1 MKDVAPSPWPDQEAV
16 MSPRKVTASLG
27 FVVAGGRTILGPQ
40 YTPHPFHITRPFHL
54 EGDPAGMATL
64 YLQSSSGGLYGDD
77 DLTLNVAA
85 DAGSA
90 VHLTT
95 QAASVVNP
103 ARGGQTRQTV
113 RIDLGAGALVEYLPD
128 PVILFDGADL
138 SARVEIRLGTGAV
151 LILGDSAL
159 THDPT
164 GRGNPFISFRNT
176 IKIADTSGVPL
187 MTERML
193 VSGADWMI
201 RTCGLPAHG
210 VLVVAGAV
218 DCGSVV
224 SAVNAAFDEAKDSDR
239 IYAACAAFPERGLV
253 IARFLCAD
261 GMTLNQTRD
270 RVWSAIRLAMIGRAP
285 PIRRK

>member
-1 MKDVAPSPWPDQEAV
+1 MKDAAPFAWPDRDGA

-27 FVVAGGRTILGPQ
+27 FVVAGGRTSLGPQ
-40 YTPHPFHITRPFHL
+40 YTPHPFHITRPFNL
-54 EGDPAGMATL
+54 KGDPAGMATL

-85 DAGSA
+85 DAGTA

-95 QAASVVNP
+95 QAASVVHP

-113 RIDLGAGALVEYLPD
+113 RIGLGVGAMFEYLPD
-128 PVILFDGADL
+128 PVILFDGAVL
-138 SARVEIRLGTGAV
+138 SARVEITLGVGAV
-151 LILGDSAL
+151 VMLGDSAL

-164 GRGNPFISFRNT
+164 GCGTPFASFRNT
-176 IKIADTSGVPL
+176 IKISDACGNPL

-193 VSGADWMI
+193 VSGKDWMS
-201 RTCGLPAHG
+201 RTRGLPAHG
-210 VLVVAGAV
+210 VFVVAGAV
-218 DCGSVV
+218 DCDSVIA
-224 SAVNAAFDEAKDSDR
+224 AVTAAFDEAKDPDR
-239 IYAACAAFPERGLV
+239 FYAACAAFPERGLV

-261 GMTLNQTRD
+261 GFTLNQTRD
-270 RVWSAIRLAMIGRAP
+270 SAWSAVRLAMTGHAP